1 MRVNE
6 FERMIEKLTRSRPR
20 RRAGLG
26 ILYCNGKGVSTEA
39 VADMAL
45 WHIISVFR
53 NMTWSSLAARSGD
66 SLEWLDAHHNAP
78 GTSHNPKG
86 HTLGIIGLGDIGH
99 SIALKAH
106 LALGMRILYHD
117 LVRKPIAQEEELKA
131 EFYRGLGPM
140 LAASDCVVLATPFA
154 GEKII
159 TRESLK
165 LFKEGSRLVNIARGS
180 LIDEDALA
188 TALEEG
194 KLAAVGLDVHA
205 NEPEIA
211 ERFIKLRN
219 VTLTCHTGG
228 GALESIIGFE
238 RLAMEN
244 VERVLNGEAALTGV
258 NGHLIRTERKNTA
271 SRDDDG
277 AGLLLGTSIVA

>member
-1 MRVNE
+1 
-6 FERMIEKLTRSRPR
+6 
-20 RRAGLG
+20 
-26 ILYCNGKGVSTEA
+26 
-39 VADMAL
+39 MAL

-66 SLEWLDAHHNAP
+66 SSKWLDAHHNAP
-78 GTSHNPKG
+78 GASHNPKG
-86 HTLGIIGLGDIGH
+86 HALGIIGLGDIGH

-106 LALGMRILYHD
+106 MALGMRILYHD
-117 LVRKPIAQEEELKA
+117 LVRKPIAREEELKA
-131 EFYRGLGPM
+131 EFYRDLGPM
-140 LAASDCVVLATPFA
+140 LAVSDCVVLATPFA

-159 TRESLK
+159 TGESLK

-194 KLAAVGLDVHA
+194 RLGAAGLDVHA
-205 NEPEIA
+205 NEPAIA
-211 ERFIKLRN
+211 QRFIKLRN

-228 GALESIIGFE
+228 GALESMIGFE

-244 VERVLNGEAALTGV
+244 VEKVLNGQPALTGV
-258 NGHLIRTERKNTA
+258 NGHLIRTERKNPA
-271 SRDDDG
+271 SPDDD

>member
-1 MRVNE
+1 
-6 FERMIEKLTRSRPR
+6 MIEKLTRRSRPR
-20 RRAGLG
+20 GRAELG

-53 NMTWSSLAARSGD
+53 NTTWSSLAARSGD
-66 SLEWLDAHHNAP
+66 SSKWLDAHHNASVI
-78 GTSHNPKG
+78 SHNPNG
-86 HTLGIIGLGDIGH
+86 HTLGVIGLGDIGH

-131 EFYRGLGPM
+131 EFYQDLSPM

-154 GEKII
+154 GAKII
-159 TRESLK
+159 TRESLNF
-165 LFKEGSRLVNIARGS
+165 FKEGSRLVNIARGS

-194 KLAAVGLDVHA
+194 RLAAAGLDVHA

-211 ERFIKLRN
+211 QRFIKLRN

-228 GALESIIGFE
+228 STLESMIGFE

-258 NGHLIRTERKNTA
+258 NGHLIRTEGKNTA
-271 SRDDDG
+271 NPSG
-277 AGLLLGTSIVA
+277 

>member
-1 MRVNE
+1 
-6 FERMIEKLTRSRPR
+6 
-20 RRAGLG
+20 
-26 ILYCNGKGVSTEA
+26 
-39 VADMAL
+39 
-45 WHIISVFR
+45 
-53 NMTWSSLAARSGD
+53 MTWSSLAARSGD
-66 SLEWLDAHHNAP
+66 SSEWLDAHHNAP
-78 GTSHNPKG
+78 VASHNPKG
-86 HTLGIIGLGDIGH
+86 HALGIIGLGDIGH

-106 LALGMRILYHD
+106 MALGMRILYHD
-117 LVRKPIAQEEELKA
+117 LVRKPIAREEELKA
-131 EFYRGLGPM
+131 EFYRDLGPM
-140 LAASDCVVLATPFA
+140 LAVSDCVVLATPFA

-194 KLAAVGLDVHA
+194 RLGAAGLDVHA

-211 ERFIKLRN
+211 QRFIKLRN

-228 GALESIIGFE
+228 GALESMIGFE

-244 VERVLNGEAALTGV
+244 VEKVLNGQPALTGV
-258 NGHLIRTERKNTA
+258 NGHLVRTERKNPA
-271 SRDDDG
+271 SPDDD